1 MTTETAP
8 RGDVLTVRPNVP
20 VITVIE
26 RFAGA
31 TSTESG
37 TSSRPRRPA
46 GRPEDVVRNPD
57 VVRAGELL
65 PSVLKSRDGFVAAL
79 LLAGLDGEFVV
90 YSQWRAE
97 GEPPEQVPA
106 EWSVADQLEGFE
118 PVDKRTYAVDF
129 SAPADLTRF
138 SVRDTPLAHFGVFS
152 VNPDD
157 QERMLELARK
167 HAPDSLGTPGLLGV
181 NFHRSL
187 DGGQVVNLGAW
198 TTFGGFDE
206 LLGRAGFRDEEV
218 YWQDVAE
225 FRPHFFAVVDVV
237 ARTAGELAIWA
248 TLKVLPGKQEE
259 AERFFAF
266 SKEVLD
272 AEPGTTS
279 FFAVKVD
286 DETYGI
292 FDTFTDQEALD
303 VHIEGASGKKAV
315 FDLVGTVF
323 AAPPVITGSV
333 VLQRGARS

>member
-1 MTTETAP
+1 MTTET
-8 RGDVLTVRPNVP
+8 VLTVRPDVP

-31 TSTESG
+31 VTEDQG
-37 TSSRPRRPA
+37 TSSKPRRPA

-57 VVRAGELL
+57 VVRARELL
-65 PSVLKSRDGFVAAL
+65 PSVLKSRDGFLAAL

-90 YSQWRAE
+90 YSQWRAA
-97 GEPPEQVPA
+97 GEPPAEVPA
-106 EWSVADQLEGFE
+106 EWSVAGELAGFDL
-118 PVDKRTYAVDF
+118 VDRRTYTVDF

-152 VNPDD
+152 VDADD

-167 HAPDSLGTPGLLGV
+167 HAPDSIGTPGLLGI

-187 DGGQVVNLGAW
+187 DGGQVINLGAW
-198 TTFGGFDE
+198 NSFESFGD
-206 LLGRAGFRDEEV
+206 LLGRPGFQDEAV
-218 YWQDVAE
+218 YWEGVAE

-237 ARTAGELAIWA
+237 TKAELAIWA
-248 TLKVLPGKQEE
+248 TLKVLPGQQAE

-266 SKEVLD
+266 SKDVLD

-279 FFAVKVD
+279 FFAVKID

-303 VHIEGASGKKAV
+303 VHIEGASGKQAV
-315 FDLVGTVF
+315 SDLVGTVF
-323 AAPPVITGSV
+323 AGPPVITNSV
-333 VLQRGARS
+333 VVQRGRS